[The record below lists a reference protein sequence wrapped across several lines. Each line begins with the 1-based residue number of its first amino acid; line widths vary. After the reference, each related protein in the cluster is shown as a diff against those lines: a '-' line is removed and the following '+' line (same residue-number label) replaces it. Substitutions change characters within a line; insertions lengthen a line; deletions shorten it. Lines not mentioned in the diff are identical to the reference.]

1 MLHRRSSLSLVFVM
15 QGYDAKACRRLQSAS
30 PRLRRAKPRQ
40 PPQPPRS
47 GSCLSGPVYL
57 SDAHVSSEK
66 CLVYL
71 SDMPASSE
79 KCLVSLPDTDVSS
92 KKCLVYRSD
101 TPASSKKCLVSPAD
115 TPARPKKRRF
125 WKSRL
130 SVPSY
135 IRSILDPHHQIGP
148 NIRRIDLS
156 IV

>member
-1 MLHRRSSLSLVFVM
+1 MLHRRSSLSLVFVV

-30 PRLRRAKPRQ
+30 PHLCRAKPRQ

-57 SDAHVSSEK
+57 SDMPASSEK
-66 CLVYL
+66 CPVYL

-79 KCLVSLPDTDVSS
+79 KCPI
-92 KKCLVYRSD
+92 YPAD
-101 TPASSKKCLVSPAD
+101 TPASSEKCPICPAD
-115 TPARPKKRRF
+115 TPACPKKRRF

-130 SVPSY
+130 SVPAY
-135 IRSILDPHHQIGP
+135 IHSISDSHYQIGP

-156 IV
+156 TV